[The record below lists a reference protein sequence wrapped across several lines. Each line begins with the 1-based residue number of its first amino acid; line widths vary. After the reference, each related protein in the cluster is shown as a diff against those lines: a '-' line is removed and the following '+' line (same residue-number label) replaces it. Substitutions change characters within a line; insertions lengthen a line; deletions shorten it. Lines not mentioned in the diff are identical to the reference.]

1 MERRINHMKR
11 IKNIF
16 LPVFLVLLLI
26 HSSSCSDIGKNT
38 NKGLQ
43 PTHID
48 EQNIKS
54 SYDNQLLD
62 MTELE
67 KSIKNLIN
75 DKIWYYGDWFYFNKF
90 ENRSF
95 EMEIYIKKEDNC
107 VRSVFICMYPEEEI
121 YREEMGYTALMIL
134 NGQRGFHNELSI
146 YFEDDNEAD
155 VVKKIEDLKY
165 AFYCNGKIKIEKS
178 LKPDYQSFENKD
190 KIIQNIMN
198 IIPEELELLCF
209 NSGKY
214 KVYIRDFRKNDYRTY
229 VVIEDD
235 GGNIWLEQI
244 LISDNNEVGTGRIY
258 DLNEEDSESL
268 RKEVIKYKE
277 VAVKEIDIYIP

>member
-1 MERRINHMKR
+1 MKR

-121 YREEMGYTALMIL
+121 YREEMGYTALMVL

-146 YFEDDNEAD
+146 YFQDDNEAN

-165 AFYCNGKIKIEKS
+165 TFYSTEIITIEKAI
-178 LKPDYQSFENKD
+178 KPVYENYQGKD
-190 KIIQNIMN
+190 NVIQNI
-198 IIPEELELLCF
+198 IEFIPKDLEQAGF
-209 NSGKY
+209 TSGQY
-214 KVYIRDFRKNDYRTY
+214 KAYIRDFRENDYRTY
-229 VVIEDD
+229 IVVEDNE
-235 GGNIWLEQI
+235 GNMWIKQAS
-244 LISDNNEVGTGRIY
+244 ISDNGDIGPGRTL
-258 DLNEEDSESL
+258 DVTEGL
-268 RKEVIKYKE
+268 KELAAKYKD
-277 VAVKEIDIYIP
+277 AAIKEIDVTVP